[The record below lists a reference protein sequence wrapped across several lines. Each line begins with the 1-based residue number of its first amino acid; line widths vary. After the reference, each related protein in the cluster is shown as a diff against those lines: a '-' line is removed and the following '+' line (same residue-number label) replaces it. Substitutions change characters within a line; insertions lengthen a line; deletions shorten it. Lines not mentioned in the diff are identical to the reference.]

1 LSTQE
6 GDVVERITVASL
18 VQAGFEAVEEHGL
31 SGLTMR
37 DVAQRL
43 GVKAPAIYWHLKSR
57 RDLVDEMATEMWRR
71 IDAEVGPISAG
82 LSAEEALVGFA
93 REVRR
98 QALDRRDGARLLAG
112 TYLTDDTLLRD
123 QQARLEAL
131 GAAEHRQR
139 VVTAYALVYSFV
151 IGYVIEEQARRQ
163 APGRYSAERRAE
175 RLGDP
180 EAVELS
186 AAVLDNSDDR
196 FEELLGLIMT
206 TVRRDVLRPT

>member
-1 LSTQE
+1 
-6 GDVVERITVASL
+6 VVERVTVAAL
-18 VQAGFEAVEEHGL
+18 VQAGFEAVEENGL

-37 DVAQRL
+37 DVAERL

-57 RDLVDEMATEMWRR
+57 RDLVDEMATEMWRL
-71 IDAEVGPISAG
+71 IDVEVTAG
-82 LSAEEALVGFA
+82 AVGLTAEESLVAFA

-98 QALDRRDGARLLAG
+98 QALGRRDGARLLAG

-123 QQARLEAL
+123 QQARLEVVTSE
-131 GAAEHRQR
+131 AEQQGLI
-139 VVTAYALVYSFV
+139 TAYALVYSFV

-163 APGRYSAERRAE
+163 APQRYSAERRAQ

-180 EAVELS
+180 ETVGLS
-186 AAVLDNSDDR
+186 AAVLDSSDDR

-206 TVRRDVLRPT
+206 TVRRDLVLPG